1 MKTRMN
7 HFAAIAIFA
16 IIIFAGNVNAHEN
29 KAKASSHE
37 ALTETSLQ
45 IENWMTDEHV
55 WNVQA
60 APGTAREAEAELKV
74 ESWMT
79 DQKAWELAYLAATE
93 TEAQLTLEDWMMNN
107 TYWKI

>member
-1 MKTRMN
+1 MKIRMN
-7 HFAAIAIFA
+7 YLAAIAIFA

-29 KAKASSHE
+29 KAKASDHE
-37 ALTETSLQ
+37 TLTETSLQ

-60 APGTAREAEAELKV
+60 APGIAREAEAELNV

-79 DQKAWELAYLAATE
+79 DLKAWEPVCLAATG
-93 TEAQLTLEDWMMNN
+93 ADGQLILEDWMMNH